1 MATFSVIFSS
11 RRRRKEIND
20 QENLARLLKLYQ
32 KLVFSLCLKI
42 THDYF
47 AADGLTQ
54 ETFLTAYQKWSQFDG
69 QNEKAWLCRI
79 ASNKAIE
86 YLRKKKP
93 AADLDQVAEPAD
105 RQTPL
110 DQVLNQELMEE
121 LQEAVKKLPDS
132 LKGDAERYFLM
143 GKKTKEI
150 AKELEKP
157 LKTVQT
163 HIYRARELL
172 KNQLERRQP

>member
-1 MATFSVIFSS
+1 M
-11 RRRRKEIND
+11 
-20 QENLARLLKLYQ
+20 
-32 KLVFSLCLKI
+32 
-42 THDYF
+42 
-47 AADGLTQ
+47 
-54 ETFLTAYQKWSQFDG
+54 
-69 QNEKAWLCRI
+69 
-79 ASNKAIE
+79 
-86 YLRKKKP
+86 
-93 AADLDQVAEPAD
+93 
-105 RQTPL
+105 
-110 DQVLNQELMEE
+110 
-121 LQEAVKKLPDS
+121 PDS

>member
-1 MATFSVIFSS
+1 
-11 RRRRKEIND
+11 
-20 QENLARLLKLYQ
+20 
-32 KLVFSLCLKI
+32 
-42 THDYF
+42 
-47 AADGLTQ
+47 
-54 ETFLTAYQKWSQFDG
+54 
-69 QNEKAWLCRI
+69 
-79 ASNKAIE
+79 
-86 YLRKKKP
+86 
-93 AADLDQVAEPAD
+93 
-105 RQTPL
+105 
-110 DQVLNQELMEE
+110 MEE